1 MLRQIAA
8 QSSVPLWVPYPP
20 PPGWLVTGVRWAGG
34 DRTGPVATVVAC
46 SGPHPLPTSMWDGE
60 QAIRTAELLLVAE
73 EPGVGLGARLAG
85 LPSVDPGGA
94 IGIGAPAIKLR
105 ADRHDVPL
113 WLVEPPGDAGGA
125 EPPGG
130 ERPGQ
135 LPDGGPE
142 DGAPTDGAPAAGELQ
157 GDAWDTEWA
166 ELESALAGRLPTQ
179 SDATRFVG
187 EAAGV
192 WLWVLLWP
200 ADAAAVLME
209 PFHLVDYR
217 NADHSLVLAYGALSP
232 RI

>member
-1 MLRQIAA
+1 MASDEALRQLAA

-20 PPGWLVTGVRWAGG
+20 PPGWLVTGVRWAGA

-94 IGIGAPAIKLR
+94 IGIGAPALKMR
-105 ADRHDVPL
+105 AGRHDVPL
-113 WLVEPPGDAGGA
+113 WSVDPADGPASSGTASSGTALDDAAQGGA
-125 EPPGG
+125 D
-130 ERPGQ
+130 
-135 LPDGGPE
+135 DGW
-142 DGAPTDGAPAAGELQ
+142 ELAE
-157 GDAWDTEWA
+157 DAWDTGWA
-166 ELESALAGRLPTQ
+166 ELEADAPRRLP
-179 SDATRFVG
+179 SATDVARFVG

-217 NADHSLVLAYGALSP
+217 TTEHGLVLAYGALSP

>member
-1 MLRQIAA
+1 MVASDEVLRQIAA

-46 SGPHPLPTSMWDGE
+46 SGPHPLPTSMWDAE

-94 IGIGAPAIKLR
+94 IGIGAPALKLR
-105 ADRHDVPL
+105 ADRHEVPL
-113 WLVEPPGDAGGA
+113 WLVEPGAEAGSGGGEPAGGA
-125 EPPGG
+125 AGG
-130 ERPGQ
+130 
-135 LPDGGPE
+135 D
-142 DGAPTDGAPAAGELQ
+142 PAGRDPA
-157 GDAWDTEWA
+157 GDALDTEWA
-166 ELESALAGRLPTQ
+166 ELEGTLSGRLPNGP
-179 SDATRFVG
+179 DATRLVG

-209 PFHLVDYR
+209 PFHLVDHR
-217 NADHSLVLAYGALSP
+217 NVDHGLVLAYGALSP